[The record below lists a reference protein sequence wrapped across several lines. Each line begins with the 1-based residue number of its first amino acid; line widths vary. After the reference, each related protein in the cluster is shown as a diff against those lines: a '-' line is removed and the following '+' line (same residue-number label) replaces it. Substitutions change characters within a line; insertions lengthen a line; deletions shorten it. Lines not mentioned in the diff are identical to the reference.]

1 MFNVDIKEIVEVLGK
16 KRPKG
21 IENIPASGISIDSRT
36 ISKGQIFVAVRGQN
50 FNGADYA
57 KQAVKKGAAL
67 VILQD
72 ERKKLKENLPCI
84 FVKDT
89 YDALQKIASFNRS
102 KFNGR
107 VVAVTGSSG
116 KTITKEML
124 SEILSVRGKV
134 TKTEG
139 NKNNHIGVPLA
150 LLDIDEETRFAVIEM
165 GMNHMGEIKKLSDI
179 ARPDVGV
186 ILNVLR
192 AHIGFFSDLRG
203 ISRAKAEIISGIKE
217 EGVLILNAEDKNLL
231 DACAVFQG
239 RKILF
244 GISNKADVKAEN
256 IHVDELLKPSFELVS
271 GSQKV
276 LVNLRLSSVES
287 VFNALAAASAA
298 VFLGFKLPEIKEG
311 LESTRTLKGRMEIRM
326 VKDITIIDDTYNA
339 NPDSVKAALNNLQG
353 FESKGRKIFVLGEMC
368 ELGKNSRKFHREV
381 GSHAVKCGVSMII
394 AVGNV
399 AAEAGLASVQD
410 GIKSENVHLFE
421 SNNEAG
427 KFLADEARAGDAILL
442 KGSRLSKVD
451 EVVEWLVS

>member
-36 ISKGQIFVAVRGQN
+36 ISKGQIFIAVRGQN

-57 KQAVKKGAAL
+57 EQAVKKGAAL

-72 ERKKLKENLPCI
+72 ERKRLKENLPCI

-102 KFNGR
+102 KFNGP

-150 LLDIDEETRFAVIEM
+150 LLDINEETRFAVIEM

-186 ILNVLR
+186 IL
-192 AHIGFFSDLRG
+192 
-203 ISRAKAEIISGIKE
+203 
-217 EGVLILNAEDKNLL
+217 
-231 DACAVFQG
+231 
-239 RKILF
+239 
-244 GISNKADVKAEN
+244 
-256 IHVDELLKPSFELVS
+256 
-271 GSQKV
+271 
-276 LVNLRLSSVES
+276 
-287 VFNALAAASAA
+287 
-298 VFLGFKLPEIKEG
+298 
-311 LESTRTLKGRMEIRM
+311 
-326 VKDITIIDDTYNA
+326 
-339 NPDSVKAALNNLQG
+339 
-353 FESKGRKIFVLGEMC
+353 
-368 ELGKNSRKFHREV
+368 
-381 GSHAVKCGVSMII
+381 
-394 AVGNV
+394 
-399 AAEAGLASVQD
+399 
-410 GIKSENVHLFE
+410 
-421 SNNEAG
+421 
-427 KFLADEARAGDAILL
+427 
-442 KGSRLSKVD
+442 
-451 EVVEWLVS
+451 